1 MGLRFYWKIMNK
13 QINKESK
20 NDNIF
25 KAYAHLVGSLLAQH
39 LKEIFLNGY
48 MISWFVVVTYT
59 VLSNWRCYI
68 FPVNS
73 TQRKCF
79 KTELLTI
86 KKLDGNDDFT
96 GPCRIILFPSLHG
109 KVRGQDQ
116 LLAGF
121 IVFVHGH
128 DFCSFFLGIFWAP
141 VKLH

>member
-68 FPVNS
+68 FHVNS

-109 KVRGQDQ
+109 KVRG
-116 LLAGF
+116 
-121 IVFVHGH
+121 
-128 DFCSFFLGIFWAP
+128 
-141 VKLH
+141 

>member
-68 FPVNS
+68 FHVNS

-86 KKLDGNDDFT
+86 KKLDYYY
-96 GPCRIILFPSLHG
+96 ILYYNYFIPFSPWE
-109 KVRGQDQ
+109 GQRLG